1 VRHHAWIQRDA
12 RDLAYGGGR
21 VWASLPDA
29 DSIARY
35 DPPTRLVVLTR
46 AGSSPAELA
55 VAGGRV
61 FVASYTDHTV
71 VVVDPETMKTIGDPL
86 HMPFNPWAVEAG
98 AGHVWV
104 SGLGS
109 NTLSRID
116 Y

>member
-1 VRHHAWIQRDA
+1 
-12 RDLAYGGGR
+12 
-21 VWASLPDA
+21 
-29 DSIARY
+29 
-35 DPPTRLVVLTR
+35 
-46 AGSSPAELA
+46 
-55 VAGGRV
+55 V

-86 HMPFNPWAVEAG
+86 HVPFNPWAVEVG